1 MDDRLK
7 ETLAA
12 ELQTDPQ
19 SLTADTFLADLPSWD
34 SVTMLSVMVMLG
46 DATGQ
51 PVTPAELAALKTFG
65 DIETLCAAKRGP

>member
-1 MDDRLK
+1 
-7 ETLAA
+7 
-12 ELQTDPQ
+12 
-19 SLTADTFLADLPSWD
+19 
-34 SVTMLSVMVMLG
+34 MLSVMVMLG